1 MGHAWFGIVT
11 VGGHE
16 RSPMSYVIVWG
27 LSCQTKQSE
36 LLFETVS
43 GRQVPYNQPDH
54 NKKGLALSISSHQ
67 HPWLVRIA
75 LVVYARC
82 IGFDSWAGQNKIMR
96 LVFTG
101 TTQPCLNTLNAQ
113 AVLFQR
119 FVRYRSTR
127 LNGTYIDD
135 DAGWTKHT
143 WHFLVLLMNDG
154 MC

>member
-67 HPWLVRIA
+67 HPWLERIA
-75 LVVYARC
+75 LVVHAGC

-127 LNGTYIDD
+127 LNGTKMTMQAELNTHD
-135 DAGWTKHT
+135 TSS
-143 WHFLVLLMNDG
+143 
-154 MC
+154 CC